1 MKFDFF
7 LKSIP
12 KITKRPL
19 PGSDSQYKMAP
30 LMRLKELNAIEID
43 KMKPRKAAVLLLFY
57 PNLKAKTSFVLIRR
71 KKYPGVHSN
80 QIAFPGGKLEK
91 EDKGLEQTAL
101 REAQE
106 EVGVES
112 KRVNVIRSLTEVYIP
127 PSNFMVT
134 PFMGVID
141 HCPDFRAQ
149 PDEVEDIIEVS
160 LEEFLDDTI
169 VFTEKLNTSYARNI
183 DVPAFRLRGN
193 TVWGATAM
201 MLNEAKELIK
211 ATI

>member
-1 MKFDFF
+1 
-7 LKSIP
+7 
-12 KITKRPL
+12 
-19 PGSDSQYKMAP
+19 
-30 LMRLKELNAIEID
+30 
-43 KMKPRKAAVLLLFY
+43 
-57 PNLKAKTSFVLIRR
+57 
-71 KKYPGVHSN
+71 
-80 QIAFPGGKLEK
+80 
-91 EDKGLEQTAL
+91 
-101 REAQE
+101 
-106 EVGVES
+106 
-112 KRVNVIRSLTEVYIP
+112 
-127 PSNFMVT
+127 MVT